1 MAARYTEA
9 RCVVPAMAGTV
20 CGAGYGRH
28 GVWCLLSEARGVVPP
43 MAGTVCGAGYGRHG
57 SGGPLSAR
65 PIGRAAAGMVPPRW
79 AARCTADPIGPAAGC
94 PPAIAGGDVPPGRS
108 PRRRGGGVAGP
119 CRGLAKDAWGRPSS
133 GLPVGRPVW
142 CLLWQAR
149 CWPGTVSRVPGGA
162 WERCLSIR
170 DEASAET
177 PEKRYLANEET
188 VRNGSGEWGRENEAW
203 QCLKSGQHGNAEI
216 SGNGASGNGASGNG
230 ASGNGAN

>member
-1 MAARYTEA
+1 MVPGDRPARRRGGGVAWQGLAGALRRTPGGVLFPGRWGVLFPAGSGAAYR
-9 RCVVPAMAGTV
+9 
-20 CGAGYGRH
+20 RH
-28 GVWCLLSEARGVVPP
+28 GVWCRLLPARFRG
-43 MAGTVCGAGYGRHG
+43 
-57 SGGPLSAR
+57 
-65 PIGRAAAGMVPPRW
+65 
-79 AARCTADPIGPAAGC
+79 
-94 PPAIAGGDVPPGRS
+94 
-108 PRRRGGGVAGP
+108 GGGVAGP

-230 ASGNGAN
+230 ASGNGASGNGAN